1 MIQKKVRNLLSVVLA
16 LLLCLGSLTPA
27 FAAKNNVQADPDA
40 ELSVLDMANVDTLSG
55 YLYERSQKNYDRLE
69 SDPYLLPSVL
79 EGDPNWPGDYQGRA
93 LLGIISEAKANQ
105 DRAPQNLEAM
115 MQALPDKLLDGCFF
129 NETLNPDMI
138 NEQLMAGHSW
148 FLRAMCELYEWN
160 QDPRALEI
168 IEGLVNKLLIPAKD
182 GFARYP
188 IIEGGQGG
196 GESGEIIGEEA
207 GWKLSTDTGCV
218 FIMLD
223 GATHAY
229 QITKNEELRSVIEI
243 MIEKFM
249 QEDVRTLKFQ
259 THATLSAT
267 RGILRFY
274 GATHEQKYLDYAVQR
289 MEEYVSSGMTETYMN
304 YNWYQRPEW
313 TEPCAIIDSYIA
325 S

>member
-1 MIQKKVRNLLSVVLA
+1 MIKGIEGRSGILRAFAALLMCLLANGIKSYFGKEILHDTKKVRNLLSVVLA

-168 IEGLVNKLLIPAKD
+168 IEGLVNKLLIPA
-182 GFARYP
+182 
-188 IIEGGQGG
+188 
-196 GESGEIIGEEA
+196 
-207 GWKLSTDTGCV
+207 
-218 FIMLD
+218 
-223 GATHAY
+223 
-229 QITKNEELRSVIEI
+229 
-243 MIEKFM
+243 
-249 QEDVRTLKFQ
+249 RTAL
-259 THATLSAT
+259 
-267 RGILRFY
+267 RGIPLSKADRAAESPARLSGKRPVGSCPQIPAACLSCWTGQPTHIKLRK
-274 GATHEQKYLDYAVQR
+274 TK
-289 MEEYVSSGMTETYMN
+289 SSV
-304 YNWYQRPEW
+304 R
-313 TEPCAIIDSYIA
+313 S
-325 S
+325 SRS